1 VTFPSS
7 SEYGRCPCSGTY
19 ERREIEVGM
28 SVRAQ
33 RITLTQVGAGVCPL
47 CGSRVYKAGVL
58 YVVEALMR
66 DRPVGPDGKSSED

>member
-1 VTFPSS
+1 
-7 SEYGRCPCSGTY
+7 
-19 ERREIEVGM
+19 M